1 MTLNLIL
8 LTWRKWYAPNNASR
22 WQMGFNPAFKGL
34 RKAGNTGNWKRKC
47 WMVVSVEYGVEEAMD
62 LSHGL
67 HYDGN
72 N

>member
-1 MTLNLIL
+1 
-8 LTWRKWYAPNNASR
+8 
-22 WQMGFNPAFKGL
+22 MGFNSAFKGL
-34 RKAGNTGNWKRKC
+34 RKSGNTGNWKRKC

-67 HYDGN
+67 RYDDN